1 MNTYPD
7 SIKNAIAAL
16 CHLPG
21 LGPKSAER
29 LVFYLIKNGNGMA
42 DDLIKHLTAIK
53 RDIQVCNI
61 CGNIA
66 TTNPCTLCT
75 DPKRDQSTLCIV
87 AEPQDI
93 IIIEKT
99 GDFRGRY
106 HVLGGLLNPVD
117 QITPEKLRIQQLV
130 DRVKNNNPAFKEIII
145 ATNPDLEGETTALYI
160 KRQLQELSVVVTRLA
175 TGLPMGAT
183 IEYADEVTLSS
194 AFKGRQRMN

>member
-1 MNTYPD
+1 MTTYPD
-7 SIKNAIAAL
+7 SIKNAITAL
-16 CHLPG
+16 SRLPG

-29 LVFYLIKNGNGMA
+29 LVFYIIKNGNGTA
-42 DDLIKHLTAIK
+42 DDLMQHLAAIK
-53 RDIQVCNI
+53 RDIQICSI
-61 CGNIA
+61 CGNI
-66 TTNPCTLCT
+66 TLTNPCTICG
-75 DPKRDQSTLCIV
+75 DPRRDQALLCVV

-93 IIIEKT
+93 MTIEKT
-99 GDFRGRY
+99 GDFHGRY

-117 QITPEKLRIQQLV
+117 QITPDKLRIPQLIE
-130 DRVKNNNPAFKEIII
+130 RVTASKPPFKEIII

-160 KRQLQELSVVVTRLA
+160 KRQLQHLSPIVTRLA